1 MIMVMGATG
10 NVGQPLVRALA
21 AAGEEVTAVSRRV
34 TEVPAGVLARQGDL
48 AEPSTLSFEGVSA
61 VFLMVP
67 GDFRGPLEPV
77 LERAR
82 AAGVT
87 RVVLLSSQGVGTGR
101 HPAVFEDAVRASGLK
116 WTVLRPAGFAS
127 NAFQWA
133 ESVRTRR
140 EVAAPFA
147 GVALPVI
154 DPEDIA
160 AVAAAAL
167 LDAAHEGK
175 TYVLTGPAPV
185 TPRDQA
191 AAIGEA
197 VGEPVRFVAQTREEA
212 RSVLLGFMPP
222 HVADATLD
230 ILGTPTP
237 EEQRVSPDV
246 ERVLG
251 RRPKPFA
258 EWAARFA
265 GTFK

>member
-1 MIMVMGATG
+1 MIMVVGATG
-10 NVGQPLVRALA
+10 NVGAPLVRMLA
-21 AAGEEVTAVSRRV
+21 EAGEKVTAVSRRI
-34 TEVPAGVLARQGDL
+34 TAAPPGVVVRQGDL
-48 AEPSTLSFEGVSA
+48 SSVSFSDVSS

-67 GDFRGPLEPV
+67 PGFEGSLEPV
-77 LERAR
+77 LAR
-82 AAGVT
+82 AAGAG

-101 HPAVFEDAVRASGLK
+101 HPAAHEAAVQASGLK

-147 GVALPVI
+147 DVALPVI

-160 AVAAAAL
+160 SVAAAAL
-167 LDAAHEGK
+167 LDPSHEGR
-175 TYVLTGPAPV
+175 TYELTGPAAIS
-185 TPRDQA
+185 PREQA

-197 VGEPVRFVAQTREEA
+197 VGEPVRFVPQTREEA
-212 RSVLLGFMPP
+212 RAAMLGFMPP
-222 HVADATLD
+222 HVAEATLD
-230 ILGTPTP
+230 ILGAPTP

-251 RRPKPFA
+251 RPPRPFA
-258 EWAARFA
+258 EWASRFA
-265 GTFK
+265 GAFK